1 MHLFKISTQ
10 KEIKFKNKIKT
21 SSFFKYGLNY
31 MYIITVAMKLKFCRI
46 WKSTITFKIA
56 IDYIFIIV
64 EVIPVSPARSNSVA
78 LIAEG
83 RAALDGADDTVS
95 NAQQILDMID
105 APEKLR
111 FVLHDE

>member
-1 MHLFKISTQ
+1 
-10 KEIKFKNKIKT
+10 
-21 SSFFKYGLNY
+21 
-31 MYIITVAMKLKFCRI
+31 MKSNLSCI
-46 WKSTITFKIA
+46 WKSTIAFKIA
-56 IDYIFIIV
+56 IGYIFIIV
-64 EVIPVSPARSNSVA
+64 EVIPVSPARNNYVA